1 MGTHCVR
8 GVLGYFCTLC
18 GDRLLLVGRE
28 TLFLTADSRSAPAP
42 LRGVA
47 DPDFTSCEIWATTA
61 LRNNVSLPWL
71 TLREFMLS
79 TPQTLIQKVT
89 GI

>member
-1 MGTHCVR
+1 MGMHCVR
-8 GVLGYFCTLC
+8 GVLGYFCTLR

-28 TLFLTADSRSAPAP
+28 TLFLAAHSRSAPAS

-61 LRNNVSLPWL
+61 LRNNVSRPWL
-71 TLREFMLS
+71 ALREFTLS
-79 TPQTLIQKVT
+79 IPQTLIEKVT